1 MNIKWTRQPIITG
14 TSDEAP
20 HLIFWK
26 DKDGNVKSWLR
37 EVAQDAERAM
47 NEMEQRGTQMV
58 MPQEQINS
66 LNINWTTTVMGQ
78 EGTCAAH
85 PGLVFRRNSADEIF
99 IDEALLER
107 RSKDA
112 NRAINDEALALY
124 TRMQRER
131 LAEMTAE
138 INQRPID
145 PAYRERR

>member
-1 MNIKWTRQPIITG
+1 MNIKWTKQPIITG

-20 HLIFWK
+20 HLIFYK
-26 DKDGNVKSWLR
+26 DKDGNIMSMLR

-47 NEMEQRGTQMV
+47 DEMEQRETPM

-66 LNINWTTTVMGQ
+66 LKIEWTTTVMGQ

-99 IDEALLER
+99 IDQALLER
-107 RSKDA
+107 RSQEA
-112 NRAINDEALALY
+112 NRAINDEALAQY
-124 TRMQRER
+124 TQMQRAR

-138 INQRPID
+138 MNERCID

>member
-47 NEMEQRGTQMV
+47 N
-58 MPQEQINS
+58 
-66 LNINWTTTVMGQ
+66 
-78 EGTCAAH
+78 A
-85 PGLVFRRNSADEIF
+85 
-99 IDEALLER
+99 
-107 RSKDA
+107 
-112 NRAINDEALALY
+112 EALAQY

-131 LAEMTAE
+131 LDEIDAEM
-138 INQRPID
+138 NQRAID
-145 PAYRERR
+145 PAYAERR